1 MTTTKPPLSH
11 GLANALATDYFFLRE
26 QLYKPQL
33 AVLQRVRAFVED
45 EVLPVIQRLLGAGRG
60 ALAADQADGR
70 TRDRRRGHRRLR
82 LSRPGPDLVRA
93 GE

>member
-26 QLYKPQL
+26 QLSEPQL

-45 EVLPVIQRLLGAGRG
+45 EVLPVIN
-60 ALAADQADGR
+60 DY
-70 TRDRRRGHRRLR
+70 
-82 LSRPGPDLVRA
+82 
-93 GE
+93 